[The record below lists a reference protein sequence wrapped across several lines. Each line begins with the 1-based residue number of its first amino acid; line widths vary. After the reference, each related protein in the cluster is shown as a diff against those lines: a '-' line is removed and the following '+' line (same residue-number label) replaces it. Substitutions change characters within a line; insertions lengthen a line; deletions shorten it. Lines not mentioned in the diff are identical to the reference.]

1 MIFMDRPDL
10 TDQGRYAYGFKSAT
24 GKAPVHSDIL
34 YCEAVKSADQ
44 LQEVINMAD
53 NEKFT
58 IDRSDLTSGNYVT
71 AEQTTVMT
79 DGEAPVSP
87 PETVIAI
94 ILAGLIRS
102 GAVS

>member
-1 MIFMDRPDL
+1 MDYNFPQIGCCFL
-10 TDQGRYAYGFKSAT
+10 SFAESG
-24 GKAPVHSDIL
+24 
-34 YCEAVKSADQ
+34 
-44 LQEVINMAD
+44 D
-53 NEKFT
+53 NEKCT
-58 IDRSDLTSGNYVT
+58 IDRSDLTSGNYDT

>member
-1 MIFMDRPDL
+1 
-10 TDQGRYAYGFKSAT
+10 
-24 GKAPVHSDIL
+24 
-34 YCEAVKSADQ
+34 
-44 LQEVINMAD
+44 MAD

-79 DGEAPVSP
+79 DGETPVSP

>member
-1 MIFMDRPDL
+1 MDSRAPPEKL
-10 TDQGRYAYGFKSAT
+10 RYTVIYYT
-24 GKAPVHSDIL
+24 
-34 YCEAVKSADQ
+34 CEVVKSADQ

>member
-1 MIFMDRPDL
+1 MNTIAPPEKL
-10 TDQGRYAYGFKSAT
+10 RYTVIYY
-24 GKAPVHSDIL
+24 I
-34 YCEAVKSADQ
+34 CEAVKSADQ

-58 IDRSDLTSGNYVT
+58 IDRYDLTSGNYDT
-71 AEQTTVMT
+71 AEQITITTE
-79 DGEAPVSP
+79 GEAPISP

>member
-1 MIFMDRPDL
+1 MNTRAPPEKL
-10 TDQGRYAYGFKSAT
+10 RYTVIYYT
-24 GKAPVHSDIL
+24 
-34 YCEAVKSADQ
+34 YEAVKSADQ

>member
-1 MIFMDRPDL
+1 MIYY
-10 TDQGRYAYGFKSAT
+10 TW
-24 GKAPVHSDIL
+24 
-34 YCEAVKSADQ
+34 EAVKSADQ

-58 IDRSDLTSGNYVT
+58 IDRSDLTSGNYDT